1 MVDGDWWADHPELT
15 FFAGAVN
22 RLALEPVIKEFERR
36 EGVSIKTVY
45 NGCGILTSQ
54 MRGILETDGNG
65 FPDTYMA
72 CDTYYLNTVKE
83 FFEPGTTVSETD
95 IVICVQKGNPKQ
107 ITSLQDLAR
116 EGVRVA
122 VGEPQECTI
131 GVLTR
136 RLLQEAEIYEVMLE
150 QNIKTQTPSSAMLL
164 PSVITRSSDAVVV
177 YYTDARNNLDKLD
190 IVTIDSPLARAIQP
204 FSVSLQS
211 DFKHLSHRLFDMVSR
226 SRDKF
231 ESAGFRW
238 KLGGQSGS

>member
-1 MVDGDWWADHPELT
+1 
-15 FFAGAVN
+15 
-22 RLALEPVIKEFERR
+22 
-36 EGVSIKTVY
+36 
-45 NGCGILTSQ
+45 
-54 MRGILETDGNG
+54 
-65 FPDTYMA
+65 
-72 CDTYYLNTVKE
+72 
-83 FFEPGTTVSETD
+83 
-95 IVICVQKGNPKQ
+95 
-107 ITSLQDLAR
+107 
-116 EGVRVA
+116 
-122 VGEPQECTI
+122 
-131 GVLTR
+131 
-136 RLLQEAEIYEVMLE
+136 
-150 QNIKTQTPSSAMLL
+150 MLL